1 MGRCHLRCEL
11 TKYGRNANL
20 PPNPPSESNLLYL
33 YIQDI
38 KMDFDPQKNYYEILG
53 VGEDASADE
62 IKKVFRKAAVK
73 HHPDR

>member
-1 MGRCHLRCEL
+1 
-11 TKYGRNANL
+11 
-20 PPNPPSESNLLYL
+20 
-33 YIQDI
+33 
-38 KMDFDPQKNYYEILG
+38 MDFDSQKNYYEILG

>member
-1 MGRCHLRCEL
+1 M
-11 TKYGRNANL
+11 
-20 PPNPPSESNLLYL
+20 LYL

-38 KMDFDPQKNYYEILG
+38 KMDFDPQKNYYAILG

>member
-1 MGRCHLRCEL
+1 M
-11 TKYGRNANL
+11 
-20 PPNPPSESNLLYL
+20 LYL
-33 YIQDI
+33 SINNTN
-38 KMDFDPQKNYYEILG
+38 MDFDPQKNYYEILG